1 MCHVHRHI
9 HLWPCVVMS
18 PTDPLIII
26 AYYNLPISDG
36 LVVTTVREYFD
47 LDNAKWLNEYNGPVR
62 LIRRTQ
68 DEMIAL

>member
-1 MCHVHRHI
+1 MAMI
-9 HLWPCVVMS
+9 GLF
-18 PTDPLIII
+18 PTDPLVII